1 MSIWVAVVKAGVM
14 RKSVLVTGGAG
25 YVGSHAC
32 KALAAAGYM
41 PVVFDDLR
49 LGNRWAVRWGP
60 LVEGRLEDPAALE
73 EAIRRYD
80 VSTVMHFA
88 AYSNVGESMTS
99 PAIYFRNNVALTMNL
114 LNSMVA
120 ADVKNLVIS
129 STCAIYGLP
138 AQLPLTENTPV
149 APINPYGSSKAMME
163 ELARW
168 YGTIHGIRT
177 AALRYFNAS
186 GADPDGEIGESH
198 NPETHLVPIVVQ
210 AALGQRPF
218 VQINGTDYDTP
229 DGTAI
234 RDYVHVCDLAT
245 AHVAAM
251 ERMEETAESFALNL
265 GTGRGLSVRQI
276 IDAVSEAAGVRPVV
290 REGPRR
296 AGDPPRLVAE
306 PLRAQ
311 EMLGWQP
318 RLSRV
323 EQIAQTAVR
332 WHRDVLPFMLS
343 PAAVLSK

>member
-1 MSIWVAVVKAGVM
+1 MTKH
-14 RKSVLVTGGAG
+14 VLVTGGAG

-32 KALAAAGYM
+32 KALAKAGYT
-41 PVVFDDLR
+41 PVVYDDLR

-60 LVEGRLEDPAALE
+60 LIEAALE
-73 EAIRRYD
+73 ERQALEATIRQYE

-88 AYSNVGESMTS
+88 AFSNVGESMTNPS
-99 PAIYFRNNVALTMNL
+99 IYFRNNVALTLNL
-114 LNSMVA
+114 LDAMVA
-120 ADVKNLVIS
+120 AEVKNLVFS

-138 AQLPLTENTPV
+138 EKLPLTEDTPV

-163 ELARW
+163 DLARW
-168 YGTIHGIRT
+168 YGEVHGIRT

-186 GADPDGEIGESH
+186 GADPDGEIGEAH
-198 NPETHLVPIVVQ
+198 EPETHLVPIVVQ

-218 VQINGTDYDTP
+218 IQINGTDYDTP

-251 ERMEETAESFALNL
+251 ELLEEGRESFALNL
-265 GTGRGLSVRQI
+265 GTGHGLSIRQI
-276 IDAVSEAAGVRPVV
+276 IDAVTAAAGKAPVIK
-290 REGPRR
+290 EGPRR
-296 AGDPPRLVAE
+296 AGDPPSLIAE
-306 PLRAQ
+306 PLRAN

-323 EQIAQTAVR
+323 EQIAETAVR
-332 WHRDVLPFMLS
+332 WHRDVLPNRPS
-343 PAAVLSK
+343 QNAGSSG